1 VTAEPTSRESRV
13 ARESAL
19 THLGPA
25 LRATR
30 GGGAVLAEAP
40 RQAMLSL
47 RLDPD
52 GAPAHRV
59 GAALGLSLPAACS
72 ETAAAGAHTVLWLGP
87 DEWLVVSTGPD
98 PAELADLVTRA
109 IAGERGSAVDVSANR
124 TILEL
129 SGERAGDV
137 LAKGC
142 PADLHP
148 RSFGPGRAITTTLA
162 RVPLVLWQTAPDRY
176 RLLPR
181 TSFADYV
188 ARWILDA
195 ATEFAPPR
203 AGAPERASA
212 RVLGH

>member
-1 VTAEPTSRESRV
+1 MTAEPTDPDLSRD
-13 ARESAL
+13 ARESAVS
-19 THLGPA
+19 HLEPA

-52 GAPAHRV
+52 GAPARRV
-59 GAALGLSLPAACS
+59 GEALGLTLPAVCS
-72 ETAAAGAHTVLWLGP
+72 ETAAAGPDTVLWLGP
-87 DEWLVVSTGPD
+87 DEWLVVSTRPD
-98 PAELADLVTRA
+98 PAELTDLVTRA

-129 SGERAGDV
+129 SGERARDV
-137 LAKGC
+137 LDKGC

-162 RVPLVLWQTAPDRY
+162 RVPLVLWQTAPERY

-195 ATEFAPPR
+195 ATEFAPVPVV
-203 AGAPERASA
+203 AAEAPE
-212 RVLGH
+212 